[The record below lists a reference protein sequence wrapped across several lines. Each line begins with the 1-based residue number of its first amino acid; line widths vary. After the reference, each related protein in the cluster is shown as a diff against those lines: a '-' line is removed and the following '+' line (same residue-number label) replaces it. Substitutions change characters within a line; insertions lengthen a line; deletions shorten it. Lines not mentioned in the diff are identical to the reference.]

1 MFGKKKTNSPAVEA
15 LNETNENAISNKE
28 TEGLSQGQIVRR
40 RFLRHRGAMM
50 GLFTLITVILFTY
63 SASGLHL
70 GNEKNPIT
78 VPGWW
83 HYSINDMPEL
93 RYGEACP
100 DGSNGCPTLDL
111 NPFDVSPIATFAS
124 LEGDGQTVV
133 ASTNAKPELNV
144 GDQVVISGVT
154 PKEFNGTFSVTE
166 VNDYGFSYSSSTA
179 GTAED
184 VSSAS
189 AGAFK
194 FGLGEH
200 PFGQDDIGRDYFALV
215 MRGAEQSIMVM
226 FIIGI
231 LGGLIGTVVGA
242 VAGYFRGRIDGFLMR
257 VVDLFT
263 TIPVILIGAVIGF
276 KVGNLGVVVLAV
288 FLGLFGWIGLARL
301 VRGEFLS
308 LRERE
313 FVDAARVAGA
323 SHRRIIFKHILP
335 NAVGIIIVAVT
346 LSMSGAILLETGL
359 SYLGFGVVSPD
370 VSLGSLISQYQD
382 SFATRPWLFWWPG
395 LFIIAIALCINF
407 IGDGLRDAFDPRQ
420 RRRISKK
427 DRDQAKSATKV
438 SA

>member
-1 MFGKKKTNSPAVEA
+1 MFGKKKAEVV
-15 LNETNENAISNKE
+15 LDNEVSESNENAISNKE

-40 RFLRHRGAMM
+40 RFLRHRGAMI
-50 GLFTLITVILFTY
+50 GLFTLITIVLFTY

-83 HYSINDMPEL
+83 HYSINDLPEL
-93 RYGEACP
+93 RYGDACP
-100 DGSNGCPTLDL
+100 DGSTGCPSLDL
-111 NPFDVSPIATFAS
+111 NPFDVTPMGTLSG
-124 LEGDGQTVV
+124 LEGDGSKVV
-133 ASTNAKPELNV
+133 ATLNGV
-144 GDQVVISGVT
+144 SAIKAGDQVVISGVK
-154 PKEFNGTFSVTE
+154 PDSFNGTFTVTE
-166 VNDYGFSYSSSTA
+166 ATEYDFAFDSKAT
-179 GTAED
+179 GTPED
-184 VSSAS
+184 VSA
-189 AGAFK
+189 ATVGNYQ

-226 FIIGI
+226 LIIGF

-323 SHRRIIFKHILP
+323 SHARIIFKHILP
-335 NAVGIIIVAVT
+335 NAVGIIIVSVT

-395 LFIIAIALCINF
+395 LFIISIALCINF

-427 DRDQAKSATKV
+427 DRDQAKSAAKV
-438 SA
+438 AA